1 MTSNIGSE
9 QIQRLA
15 SRPSVSMQEI
25 RDAALENLRA
35 EFRPE
40 FLNRVDEVVVFRP
53 LSREDLSR
61 IVEIQLGKL
70 RRLLAER
77 NVTLELT
84 EAAREGIAD
93 AGYDPEYGARP
104 LKRAV
109 QRLLQDPLAT
119 RILRGEFKAGDH
131 VVVDEGKDGALE
143 LKATARPPEAERTLH

>member
-1 MTSNIGSE
+1 
-9 QIQRLA
+9 
-15 SRPSVSMQEI
+15 MQEI
-25 RDAALENLRA
+25 RDAALEHLRA

-70 RRLLAER
+70 RRLLADR

-93 AGYDPEYGARP
+93 AGYDPVYGARP
-104 LKRAV
+104 LKRAI

-119 RILRGEFKAGDH
+119 RLLRGEFKAGDH
-131 VVVDEGKDGALE
+131 VVVDEGKDGALT
-143 LKATARPPEAERTLH
+143 LQATARPPEAEQTLH